1 MQLGL
6 ALAGQWGLEVE
17 PLGGARF
24 RDGGAKARAE
34 ERGLQ
39 VEDLI
44 HQRRSE
50 DQKSAVLVVQ
60 KMKIL
65 LVWWYG
71 GMIF

>member
-1 MQLGL
+1 
-6 ALAGQWGLEVE
+6 VE
-17 PLGGARF
+17 FRGGAVGR
-24 RDGGAKARAE
+24 G
-34 ERGLQ
+34 RGLQ
-39 VEDLI
+39 AEDLI

-50 DQKSAVLVVQ
+50 DQKSAWLVVQ

>member
-1 MQLGL
+1 MG
-6 ALAGQWGLEVE
+6 
-17 PLGGARF
+17 F

-50 DQKSAVLVVQ
+50 DHKSAVLVVQ

-65 LVWWYG
+65 LAWWWYG
-71 GMIF
+71 GMIL

>member
-1 MQLGL
+1 M
-6 ALAGQWGLEVE
+6 
-17 PLGGARF
+17 GGARF

-60 KMKIL
+60 KMKTL
-65 LVWWYG
+65 LVWWHG
-71 GMIF
+71 GMIL